1 MLNEK
6 TKLCALLAASVA
18 LVALVGTAG
27 CSPAEAGA
35 LEVTY
40 YYLPG

>member
-1 MLNEK
+1 MTRRRL
-6 TKLCALLAASVA
+6 LGAAWIVLLAASA
-18 LVALVGTAG
+18 LAIPEEKRV
-27 CSPAEAGA
+27 